1 MPMDEQ
7 ELDEAL
13 EPLRE
18 LLRTRRAVSF
28 NRKLTFK
35 TSDEN
40 QMEVKI
46 MANVSFDD
54 LKEKISQAAGKAVGV
69 AKDVAEKAGDAARDV
84 AGKVSD
90 AVHDVAGKAQITGK
104 KAKLNAEIASARGG
118 LKDKYTEL
126 GRLYYEKYAGHT
138 DPDFAETAAA
148 IEAALETIEAK
159 QAEIESLSAQEE
171 PEEAAEAAETA
182 EAVEETA
189 DHVVD
194 EIEDTVEQAAAEAAN
209 AAEEAASEAKK
220 EFDAAVD
227 ALNNRQE

>member
-46 MANVSFDD
+46 MANVSLDD

-171 PEEAAEAAETA
+171 PEAAAEAAETA

-227 ALNNRQE
+227 ALNNKQE

>member
-46 MANVSFDD
+46 MANVSLDD

-171 PEEAAEAAETA
+171 PEAEAPAAEAA
-182 EAVEETA
+182 
-189 DHVVD
+189 DQVVD
-194 EIEDTVEQAAAEAAN
+194 EIEHTVEQTAAEAAN
-209 AAEEAASEAKK
+209 AAEEAASEAKR

-227 ALNNRQE
+227 ALNGKQE

>member
-46 MANVSFDD
+46 MANVSLDD

-171 PEEAAEAAETA
+171 PETEVTGEPADAPAEQA
-182 EAVEETA
+182 
-189 DHVVD
+189 VD
-194 EIEDTVEQAAAEAAN
+194 EIEHTVEQTAQEAAN
-209 AAEEAASEAKK
+209 AAEEAASEAKR

-227 ALNNRQE
+227 ALNGKQE

>member
-148 IEAALETIEAK
+148 IEAALEAIEAK
-159 QAEIESLSAQEE
+159 QAEIESLSVQEE
-171 PEEAAEAAETA
+171 PEEAAAEAAET
-182 EAVEETA
+182 VEETA

-209 AAEEAASEAKK
+209 AAEEAASEAKR

>member
-46 MANVSFDD
+46 MANVSLDD

-148 IEAALETIEAK
+148 IEAALEAIEAK
-159 QAEIESLSAQEE
+159 QAEIESLSVQEE
-171 PEEAAEAAETA
+171 PEEAAAEAAET
-182 EAVEETA
+182 VEETA

-209 AAEEAASEAKK
+209 AAEEAASEAKR